1 MRRLDEP
8 FYKSDLGFES
18 IILDDI
24 LPLGSTAENET
35 VAFDLYLVQSWKL
48 LYCFFTLIGLMK
60 FGVHFHLLLLGMYA
74 ERSGIWKYRL

>member
-18 IILDDI
+18 NILDDI

-35 VAFDLYLVQSWKL
+35 VAFDLYLY
-48 LYCFFTLIGLMK
+48 LYLYFFTLIGLMK
-60 FGVHFHLLLLGMYA
+60 FGVHFHLLFLGMYA

>member
-48 LYCFFTLIGLMK
+48 LYCFFYPNWSYENLVYIFTSLC
-60 FGVHFHLLLLGMYA
+60 
-74 ERSGIWKYRL
+74 

>member
-18 IILDDI
+18 NILDDI

-60 FGVHFHLLLLGMYA
+60 
-74 ERSGIWKYRL
+74 IWCTFSPPYVRYVRGEEWNLEV